1 MTLYMNSMELRNIHT
16 LNRPYAGLVKCLTV
30 LFILFSTQCFK
41 YINWNPTYAG
51 WCSYFIYVF
60 IAGWTFLYRNRLSTI
75 YMPLKKELWMLIIL
89 FLLGNLMRI
98 ILNTGYSLY
107 DERQYIFGIS
117 VFLFYY
123 IFYVYNM
130 EEQDIIDIFLV
141 IALCVFCIQIFQ
153 IVFPERAIFG
163 IYDEEK
169 RISSRMVAEV
179 RNGIYRFRLSGVL
192 FTLFCLYYYWNKLLV
207 RIRWKNAILFSVLFA
222 SMYLYLTRQ
231 IIFATLFTLAFSF
244 LFIRNSST
252 KLKAIA
258 IITACGL
265 VALYFISDL
274 FGEFYTRTLN
284 ESNAE
289 NIRLISLKFYW
300 EKIVSSPF
308 SFLFGY
314 GHPQFLQKWAKLGLY
329 SNDIGFIGEMFHYGL
344 LWILFYFY
352 TVYLIVLK
360 YGRMLPLYIRLFVF
374 GTSVNSILIFPYRA
388 AGEYFVWASMLY
400 IASLYIARYQ
410 TIVIENNTEKYAG
423 ISIG

>member
-1 MTLYMNSMELRNIHT
+1 MMDTIHMKSV
-16 LNRPYAGLVKCLTV
+16 LSCLIV
-30 LFILFSTQCFK
+30 MFILFSTQFFT
-41 YINWNPTYAG
+41 YVNWNPTYGG
-51 WCSYFIYVF
+51 WCSYLIY
-60 IAGWTFLYRNRLSTI
+60 
-75 YMPLKKELWMLIIL
+75 MLIIWYAYVNKWRFRYIYNPFRKEVVILLLYPL
-89 FLLGNLMRI
+89 FATMIRSAINI
-98 ILNTGYSLY
+98 DYSLLY
-107 DERQYIFGIS
+107 EERRYIFGPS

-123 IFYVYNM
+123 IYRMYNFG
-130 EEQDIIDIFLV
+130 ERDIIRIFTV
-141 IALCVFCIQIFQ
+141 ISLTIFCIQIFQ
-153 IVFPERAIFG
+153 QIFPRMAIFG
-163 IYDEEK
+163 VYNEDMRYSTHAI
-169 RISSRMVAEV
+169 AEI
-179 RNGIYRFRLSGVL
+179 RNGIFRFRLPGYF
-192 FTLFCLYYYWNKLLV
+192 FTLYCLYYYWNKLLV
-207 RIRWKNAILFSVLFA
+207 RIRWKDAILFSVLFA

-300 EKIVSSPF
+300 EKIVNNPF

-360 YGRMLPLYIRLFVF
+360 YGRMLPLYIRFFVF